1 MKKFLSLAL
10 LSLTTVATLEA
21 PAQATQ
27 DATRHSEAAMTRIY
41 QRSGLDRAHWELM
54 VAITKQGVTISDHG
68 ETCGEFDGFYRFDGH
83 LVICSHVTGKA
94 DTEHMIRHEA
104 AHMIQDMKDG
114 RIGDMKLSPFYN
126 TRTSEFWGYYKGN
139 PQVNHPYVETY
150 AKGGSR
156 ENAEVYH
163 LEADAEVQQTEGAQA
178 LTRRIYSF

>member
-1 MKKFLSLAL
+1 
-10 LSLTTVATLEA
+10 
-21 PAQATQ
+21 
-27 DATRHSEAAMTRIY
+27 MTRIY

-54 VAITKQGVTISDHG
+54 VAITKQGVTITDHG
-68 ETCGEFDGFYRFDGH
+68 ESCGEFDGFYRFDG
-83 LVICSHVTGKA
+83 LMVICSHVTGTA

-104 AHMIQDMKDG
+104 AHLSQDMKDG
-114 RIGDMKLSPFYN
+114 GIGDHKLSPFYN
-126 TRTSEFWGYYKGN
+126 TRTSEFWGYYKNN

-163 LEADAEVQQTEGAQA
+163 LEADAEVQQTEGAAA